1 MDKNKTYSITGIQF
15 LRHKSCAVQA
25 LKISNHI
32 MRLEFLRLHQTT
44 KLIIQCIIHCIKFKV
59 PFGDRRYRVFHCIKL
74 KLRVFFGRGGGRGS
88 TAYTVCNKG
97 VVLYYNVPLHN
108 DPPLTLDAAGF
119 VAWSMFTKQ
128 FPVKHAYQSS
138 VASNY
143 A

>member
-1 MDKNKTYSITGIQF
+1 MGTVDT
-15 LRHKSCAVQA
+15 
-25 LKISNHI
+25 
-32 MRLEFLRLHQTT
+32 
-44 KLIIQCIIHCIKFKV
+44 
-59 PFGDRRYRVFHCIKL
+59 
-74 KLRVFFGRGGGRGS
+74 VFFTALNLNSGFFSGRGGGRGS
-88 TAYTVCNKG
+88 TAYTVFNKG